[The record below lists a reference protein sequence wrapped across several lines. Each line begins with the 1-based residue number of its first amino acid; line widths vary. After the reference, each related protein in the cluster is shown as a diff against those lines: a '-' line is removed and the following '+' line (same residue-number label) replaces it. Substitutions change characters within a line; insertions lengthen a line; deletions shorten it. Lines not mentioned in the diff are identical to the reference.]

1 VTSALVVCSIAI
13 CPGGVVSPSSSPAAG
28 APSALITG
36 ATGGIGRAI
45 AARLT
50 RAGYRPTLS
59 GRDEAALAKL
69 AADLAD
75 GGTELQVVPADMS
88 SEDDIRVLARRH
100 VERFGSLDVLVLSA
114 GTGTG
119 GRIADY
125 PLRRLDRQLTVNL
138 RGPFALVQECLPA
151 LRQTAAARPARG
163 ARITAIASMA
173 GIASEPGLAAY
184 GAAKAGLISLCQYIN
199 AEESA
204 AGVTAT
210 AIAPGYVDT
219 DMSAWVHDR
228 IDPAEMIPPSDIAEL
243 VLALSRLSARSVVP
257 LIAMSRAGDSHW
269 RA

>member
-1 VTSALVVCSIAI
+1 MSVV
-13 CPGGVVSPSSSPAAG
+13 PPSTPRADG

-88 SEDDIRVLARRH
+88 SEDDVRALAHRH

-114 GTGTG
+114 GTGTS

-125 PLRRLDRQLTVNL
+125 PMRRFDRQMTVNV

-151 LRQTAAARPARG
+151 LRLTAAARPGRG
-163 ARITAIASMA
+163 SRVAAIASMA

-184 GAAKAGLISLCQYIN
+184 GAAKAALISLCQYIN
-199 AEESA
+199 AEESP

-219 DMSAWVHDR
+219 DMSAWMHDR

-243 VLALSRLSARSVVP
+243 VLTLAQLSARSVIP
-257 LIAMSRAGDSHW
+257 LIAMSRAGESHW